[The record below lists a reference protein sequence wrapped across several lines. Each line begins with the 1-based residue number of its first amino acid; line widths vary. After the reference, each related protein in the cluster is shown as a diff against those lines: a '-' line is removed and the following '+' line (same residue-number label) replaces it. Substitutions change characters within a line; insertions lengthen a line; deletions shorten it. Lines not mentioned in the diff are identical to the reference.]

1 MRTLVLLTLLVP
13 FLAAA
18 QTAPDNMAQGRSL
31 FRSNCAFC
39 HGATATGGRGPNLLG
54 QLSNGDRNE
63 DIQRVVKNGIPG
75 TGMPRFRFAP
85 DELRLLVDYIQS
97 LRKGNP
103 SPPPPGGDK
112 LAGAKIYTTHGCSG
126 CHEIGNDGSAFGP
139 NLTRVGAARSYD
151 YLKQS
156 VLEPSADIPDDF
168 QGVTVVTADGHR
180 YSGIRM
186 NEDTFTVQ
194 LRTPDQRFRS
204 FDKTRLKQL
213 VVEKVSFMPAYRL
226 SDEELKNLLA
236 YLSSLRGAVN
246 ANADAQHAQ
255 EVR

>member
-75 TGMPRFRFAP
+75 TGMPRFRFAS
-85 DELRLLVDYIQS
+85 DELRLLADYIQS

-213 VVEKVSFMPAYRL
+213 VVEKISFMPAYRL

-236 YLSSLRGAVN
+236 YLSSLRGAAN

>member
-18 QTAPDNMAQGRSL
+18 QAAPDDMTQGRSL

-39 HGATATGGRGPNLLG
+39 PGATATGGRGPNLLG

-63 DIQRVVKNGIPG
+63 DIQRVVRNGIPG
-75 TGMPRFRFAP
+75 TGMPKFRFAP
-85 DELRLLVDYIQS
+85 DELRLLADYIQS

>member
-180 YSGIRM
+180 YTGIRM

>member
-1 MRTLVLLTLLVP
+1 MT
-13 FLAAA
+13 
-18 QTAPDNMAQGRSL
+18 QGRSL

-213 VVEKVSFMPAYRL
+213 VVEKISFMPAYRL

>member
-1 MRTLVLLTLLVP
+1 MT
-13 FLAAA
+13 
-18 QTAPDNMAQGRSL
+18 QGRSL

-85 DELRLLVDYIQS
+85 DELRLLADYIQS

-213 VVEKVSFMPAYRL
+213 VVEKISFMPAYRL

>member
-85 DELRLLVDYIQS
+85 DELRLLADYIQS

-213 VVEKVSFMPAYRL
+213 VVEKISFMPAYRL